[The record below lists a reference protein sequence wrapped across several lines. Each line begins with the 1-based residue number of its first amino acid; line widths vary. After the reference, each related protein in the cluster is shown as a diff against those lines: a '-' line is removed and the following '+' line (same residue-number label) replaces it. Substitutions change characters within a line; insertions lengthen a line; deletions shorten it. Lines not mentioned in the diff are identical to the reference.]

1 MPNWVREFLDY
12 IAAEGRVILGA
23 PVAFFAFVLLA
34 ALGALSWKFDSQI
47 TSRDSI
53 IAARDSV
60 IGARDATIKFQD
72 ALIAEYK
79 NRQQIP
85 TETGEDRRLAPEQ
98 KRILAKEIRA
108 KMDKVPKIVIYTA
121 SERESRQYAKQFA
134 DLIQGIGID
143 VIQREVPSSSTTE
156 VGLFVGIRQPEK
168 PSDEAQEFL
177 EILHKANIAAH
188 FTPWLT
194 PQTLTKKMR
203 ILICMS
209 QSHFGELSPFGSRES
224 LEDGP
229 RCGPFLLLNPATKS
243 NSSLS

>member
-1 MPNWVREFLDY
+1 MPSWLKSFLDY
-12 IAAEGRVILGA
+12 IATEGRVIAGA
-23 PVAFFAFVLLA
+23 PVAFVVFVFLV
-34 ALGALSWKFDSQI
+34 GIGVWFALSWKFNSQI

-60 IGARDATIKFQD
+60 ISARDATIKFQD

-79 NRQQIP
+79 NKLQIP

-108 KMDKVPKIVIYTA
+108 KMEKFPKIVIYTA
-121 SERESRQYAKQFA
+121 SEREPRQYAKQFA

-156 VGLFVGIRQPEK
+156 VGLFVGIRQAEK

-194 PQTLTKKMR
+194 PQTSDEKDANFDLYVAK
-203 ILICMS
+203 
-209 QSHFGELSPFGSRES
+209 PFW
-224 LEDGP
+224 
-229 RCGPFLLLNPATKS
+229 
-243 NSSLS
+243 